1 MTAFIGYCDSM
12 GFILWKCV
20 ILTLQI
26 LMTAFIGYCDGLN
39 ARHGVARTA
48 VVFSIATEFWEMEMK
63 RGIVSG
69 VHTMISISRL
79 LE

>member
-1 MTAFIGYCDSM
+1 M
-12 GFILWKCV
+12 
-20 ILTLQI
+20 
-26 LMTAFIGYCDGLN
+26 
-39 ARHGVARTA
+39 HGTVWHGTA
-48 VVFSIATEFWEMEMK
+48 VVFSIATEFREMEMK